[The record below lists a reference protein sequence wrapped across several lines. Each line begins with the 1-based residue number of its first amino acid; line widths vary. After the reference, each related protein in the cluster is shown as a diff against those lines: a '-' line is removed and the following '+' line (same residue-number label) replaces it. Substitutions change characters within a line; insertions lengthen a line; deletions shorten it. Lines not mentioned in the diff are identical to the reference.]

1 MSSSSASG
9 SQDTPDIV
17 VIGGGIVGISCA
29 LFLQRDGRRVT
40 VIDPAEPGSRDQTSF
55 GNAGSISSS
64 SVLPTAMPGIYKK
77 LPGMLM
83 DPTGPLAIQW
93 RYLPRLTPFLLSFL
107 RYSSRA
113 NVENSG
119 RAIASVIHRVAAAYQ
134 ILLDETGTRDL
145 VVRNGALKVF
155 KTDESFATSSFERQL
170 LEQNDCRFDVL
181 NEDELRQLEP
191 SLQPIFKH
199 AIFMPDSQTAV
210 NPGAMVRRF
219 AEHFVAK
226 GGKIVRAEARDVRF
240 VDGVPRTVVTTA
252 GEFDAETIVLAAGA
266 WSRDMARKLGAS
278 VLLEA
283 ERGYHIML
291 PKPPV
296 MPKRFITFADRKFA
310 TLPHEDGL
318 RVTTGVEYAKV
329 DAPPDY
335 RRIRGMLPFA
345 KESFRDL
352 DTTEQSIWLGRRPTL
367 PNSVPVIGR
376 SPRHNNV
383 LLAFGH
389 SHLGLTMG
397 PATGQIIADLAAGR
411 DPGLDLTPYRADR

>member
-1 MSSSSASG
+1 MASELQN
-9 SQDTPDIV
+9 SDNSHDTV
-17 VIGGGIVGISCA
+17 VIGGGIVGMSCA

-40 VIDPAEPGSRDQTSF
+40 VIDPAVPGSSDQASF

-64 SVLPTAMPGIYKK
+64 SVLPTALPGIYKK
-77 LPGMLM
+77 IPGMLA

-93 RYLPRLTPFLLSFL
+93 RYLLRLTPFLLSFL
-107 RYSSRA
+107 RYSSRGH
-113 NVENSG
+113 VEESG
-119 RAIASVIHRVAAAYQ
+119 RAIAAIIHRVYDAYQ
-134 ILLDETGTRDL
+134 ILLEETGTRDL
-145 VVRNGALKVF
+145 VVGNGSLKVF
-155 KTDESFATSSFERQL
+155 KTDQSFAATAFEREL
-170 LEQNDCRFDVL
+170 LEQNDCRYEVL

-191 SLQPIFKH
+191 ALQPIFKH
-199 AIFMPDSQTAV
+199 AIFMPDSSTAL
-210 NPGAMVRRF
+210 NPGKIVSRF

-226 GGKIVRAEARDVRF
+226 GGTIVRAEARDIRF
-240 VDGVPRTVVTTA
+240 ADGVPRTVVTTN
-252 GEFDAETIVLAAGA
+252 GDFDAGTIVLAAGA
-266 WSRDMARKLGAS
+266 WSGDMARRLGAP

-296 MPKRFITFADRKFA
+296 MPQRFITFPDRKFA
-310 TLPHEDGL
+310 ILPHQDGL
-318 RVTTGVEYAKV
+318 RVTTGIEYAKV

-335 RRIRGMLPFA
+335 RRIRRMMPFA
-345 KESFRDL
+345 DESIRDL

-367 PNSVPVIGR
+367 PNSVPVIGH
-376 SPRHNNV
+376 SPRHRNV

-411 DPGLDLTPYRADR
+411 DPGLDLTPYRPDR

>member
-1 MSSSSASG
+1 MNSDHG
-9 SQDTPDIV
+9 KDTI

-29 LFLQRDGRRVT
+29 LFLQRDGHKVT
-40 VIDPAEPGSRDQTSF
+40 VVDPAVPGSSDQTSF

-64 SVLPTAMPGIYKK
+64 SVMPTALPGIYKK
-77 LPGMLM
+77 LPGMLA

-93 RYLPRLTPFLLSFL
+93 RYLFRLTPFLLSFL

-113 NVENSG
+113 HVEDSG
-119 RAIASVIHRVAAAYQ
+119 RAIAGIIHRVHDAYQ
-134 ILLDETGTRDL
+134 ILLEESGTGDL
-145 VVRNGALKVF
+145 VVRNGSLKVF
-155 KTDESFATSSFERQL
+155 KTDQSFAASAFEREL
-170 LEQNDCRFDVL
+170 LEKNDCRYDVL

-199 AIFMPDSQTAV
+199 AIFMPDSSTAL
-210 NPGAMVRRF
+210 NPGKIVSRF

-226 GGKIVRAEARDVRF
+226 GGRIVRAEARDIEF
-240 VDGVPRTVVTTA
+240 SEGLPRTVVTSNGNLE
-252 GEFDAETIVLAAGA
+252 GELIVLAAGA
-266 WSRDMARKLGAS
+266 WSRDMARRLGSS

-310 TLPHEDGL
+310 ILPHQDGL

-345 KESFRDL
+345 GESIRDL
-352 DTTEQSIWLGRRPTL
+352 ELDEQSIWLGRRPTL

-376 SPRHNNV
+376 SPKYRNV

-411 DPGLDLTPYRADR
+411 DPGLDLSPYRPDR